1 MALTLDWSLALTTTS
16 ILTALVSL
24 ICRIGHM
31 HKGITKPSVFLQHL
45 ALAAG
50 LAFSLVVPGRYAA
63 APLAIA
69 IALFL
74 SIGAARWRTGAP
86 ADTRKENASWK

>member
-1 MALTLDWSLALTTTS
+1 MGLMLDWALALTTTS

-31 HKGITKPSVFLQHL
+31 HKGITKMSVFMQHL
-45 ALAAG
+45 VLAAG
-50 LAFSLVVPGRYAA
+50 LAFSLVLPGRYAA

-74 SIGAARWRTGAP
+74 SIGAGRWRTGAP
-86 ADTRKENASWK
+86 ADTRKETASWK

>member
-1 MALTLDWSLALTTTS
+1 MATLDWALALTTTS

-31 HKGITKPSVFLQHL
+31 HKGVTKLSVFLQHL

-50 LAFSLVVPGRYAA
+50 LAFSLALPGQYAA
-63 APLAIA
+63 VPLALA

-74 SIGAARWRTGAP
+74 SIGAGRWRSGAP
-86 ADTRKENASWK
+86 ADTRKETTSWK